1 MKNQI
6 VLIENIQDLKI
17 IPESILENKKI
28 ITFDLEVNE
37 LLKTKKISCQKS
49 DDFISQNERL
59 ELFDK
64 MIEWRKWHEKIYE
77 SKLEYNGVNL
87 LKTIDDVELG
97 TFFMNILILATKIRN
112 IIKNNNPEKIS
123 GDVFIISDEID
134 IPEFKL
140 Y

>member
-64 MIEWRKWHEKIYE
+64 MIEWRKWHEKIHE
-77 SKLEYNGVNL
+77 PKLEYNGANL

-112 IIKNNNPEKIS
+112 IM
-123 GDVFIISDEID
+123 
-134 IPEFKL
+134 
-140 Y
+140 